1 MYLFA
6 DACLTWLSRA
16 QSYNEAST
24 TANGEAHDSTS
35 SRLVAVRTRSVLAFR
50 TSMRRLC
57 LIIWLPNRNVLWASS
72 C

>member
-24 TANGEAHDSTS
+24 AANGEARDSTS
-35 SRLVAVRTRSVLAFR
+35 SRLVALRTRSVLVVLM
-50 TSMRRLC
+50 SMRRLR